1 MIWVDFGIIGI
12 IAISAAISLVRGF
25 VREAVSLVGWIF
37 AVWLSITY
45 VEVVAVY
52 LQPYIEM
59 PSLRLAA
66 AFLALFMSVIII
78 TGFVVFV
85 IGIAVEKTEMSGTDR
100 VLGVVF
106 GVARGLA
113 IISVIVAL
121 AGMTPLPEDPWW
133 GQSKMLPSFERAA
146 VEIRGALP
154 DEVANAMRFQ

>member
-1 MIWVDFGIIGI
+1 MIWIDFGIIGI

-52 LQPYIEM
+52 LQPYIEV

-133 GQSKMLPSFERAA
+133 DQSEMLPYFERAA